1 MSWGFKDT
9 CNYKECK
16 NKDNCERYSEQGAY
30 DMKII
35 CADKEFKW
43 MINKDGEVIE
53 FDGSK

>member
-1 MSWGFKDT
+1 MSKAFIDT

-43 MINKDGEVIE
+43 MINKEGEVIE